1 MYIYPKA
8 QVFQEN
14 ERITVQKNIGAK
26 ENPHTHEFI
35 EIVYILSGTGK
46 EWIDGKEY
54 PVSDGSLMFINYGQT
69 HAFCADRE
77 MVYYNILLEPEAVSE
92 KIINAD
98 NAFAILSLTAFSDF
112 SLADT
117 SNPFVSFS
125 CAERE
130 KLEYV
135 LCEMYREYQSSDS
148 GRATVL
154 KSYLSILL
162 AYIFRKMLPGGDR
175 ADAAPSEML
184 RYIETHFNE
193 NLTLSALAKKCFY
206 SPKYF
211 SRVFKERYGIT
222 VSEYIQKKRMEKGR
236 ELLENTDR
244 TVEEISSMV
253 GYCDATHF
261 YKYFKRFYGITP
273 KEHRKNKA
281 KI

>member
-77 MVYYNILLEPEAVSE
+77 MLYYNILLEPEAVSE

>member
-1 MYIYPKA
+1 MYVYPKA

-193 NLTLSALAKKCFY
+193 NLNLAKKCFY

-236 ELLENTDR
+236 ELLEDTDC

>member
-1 MYIYPKA
+1 MYVYPKA

-193 NLTLSALAKKCFY
+193 NLSLSSLAKKCFY

-211 SRVFKERYGIT
+211 SRVFKKRKGVGPREFSKSLRTETGT
-222 VSEYIQKKRMEKGR
+222 V
-236 ELLENTDR
+236 
-244 TVEEISSMV
+244 
-253 GYCDATHF
+253 
-261 YKYFKRFYGITP
+261 
-273 KEHRKNKA
+273 KNSTNS
-281 KI
+281 

>member
-46 EWIDGKEY
+46 EWIDAKEY

>member
-222 VSEYIQKKRMEKGR
+222 VSEYIQKKRMEEGR

>member
-1 MYIYPKA
+1 
-8 QVFQEN
+8 
-14 ERITVQKNIGAK
+14 
-26 ENPHTHEFI
+26 
-35 EIVYILSGTGK
+35 
-46 EWIDGKEY
+46 
-54 PVSDGSLMFINYGQT
+54 
-69 HAFCADRE
+69 
-77 MVYYNILLEPEAVSE
+77 
-92 KIINAD
+92 
-98 NAFAILSLTAFSDF
+98 
-112 SLADT
+112 
-117 SNPFVSFS
+117 
-125 CAERE
+125 
-130 KLEYV
+130 
-135 LCEMYREYQSSDS
+135 MYREYQSSDS

-193 NLTLSALAKKCFY
+193 NLSLSSLAKKCFY

-273 KEHRKNKA
+273 KEYRKNKA

>member
-130 KLEYV
+130 KLDYV

-244 TVEEISSMV
+244 TVEEISCMV

>member
-244 TVEEISSMV
+244 TVEEISCMV

>member
-1 MYIYPKA
+1 MYVYPKE
-8 QVFQEN
+8 QVFKEN

-26 ENPHTHEFI
+26 ESPHTHEFI

-46 EWIDGKEY
+46 ELIDGKEY
-54 PVSDGSLMFINYGQT
+54 AVSGGSLMFINYGQI
-69 HAFCADRE
+69 HAFDADQE
-77 MVYYNILLEPEAVSE
+77 MVYYNILIEPEAVSE

-117 SNPFVSFS
+117 SNPFVSFVGR
-125 CAERE
+125 ERE

-135 LCEMYREYQSSDS
+135 LCEMYREYRNSDS

-162 AYIFRKMLPGGDR
+162 AYIFRKMLPGSDR
-175 ADAAPSEML
+175 ADDAPSEML

-193 NLTLSALAKKCFY
+193 NLSLSTLANKCFY

-236 ELLENTDR
+236 ELLENTDC
-244 TVEEISSMV
+244 TVDEISGMV

-273 KEHRKNKA
+273 KEYRSDKRK
-281 KI
+281 I

>member
-1 MYIYPKA
+1 
-8 QVFQEN
+8 
-14 ERITVQKNIGAK
+14 
-26 ENPHTHEFI
+26 
-35 EIVYILSGTGK
+35 
-46 EWIDGKEY
+46 
-54 PVSDGSLMFINYGQT
+54 
-69 HAFCADRE
+69 
-77 MVYYNILLEPEAVSE
+77 
-92 KIINAD
+92 
-98 NAFAILSLTAFSDF
+98 
-112 SLADT
+112 
-117 SNPFVSFS
+117 
-125 CAERE
+125 
-130 KLEYV
+130 
-135 LCEMYREYQSSDS
+135 MYREYQSSDS

-236 ELLENTDR
+236 ELLEDTDC